1 MSVERKRGGGGE
13 EDNKNHPGWRLETNF
28 SPVRISVRV
37 SELLQPYRVCRQKAG
52 SGGGRAARCRQRAQ
66 APHSAPWNVRLRAG
80 ASRGFGLTGTNC
92 KF

>member
-28 SPVRISVRV
+28 SPVRVSVRV
-37 SELLQPYRVCRQKAG
+37 PELLQPYRVCRQKAG

-66 APHSAPWNVRLRAG
+66 ARPTQRPGMCGLGQGRAG
-80 ASRGFGLTGTNC
+80 ALA
-92 KF
+92 